1 MYGEWGEKH
10 AHADIFIAHCGH
22 QALYCD
28 KFKHID
34 RSQENVL
41 KDVSVLCVART
52 PSKGITNGRINT
64 LYCKIARR
72 SPPHLSG
79 SHLSYVSLVDVKKI
93 WQFTTTPNPHVHEV

>member
-1 MYGEWGEKH
+1 MYGEWREKH
-10 AHADIFIAHCGH
+10 AHADFFIANCGH

-28 KFKHID
+28 KLKHLD

-64 LYCKIARR
+64 L
-72 SPPHLSG
+72 
-79 SHLSYVSLVDVKKI
+79 
-93 WQFTTTPNPHVHEV
+93 